1 MKLDNIL
8 FIYHDDSFESMID
21 YLKRCIA
28 DELCLKVDEV
38 GFKDISTPDNVVT
51 DEEGFE
57 FVYDGET
64 NGIVRISCGE
74 LTGKHI
80 CIEAENSWDA
90 VELYKLINQWL
101 ENLDNVQA

>member
-8 FIYHDDSFESMID
+8 FIYHDYNVESISNI
-21 YLKRCIA
+21 LKKHIA
-28 DELCLKVDEV
+28 DELDLKVDEV
-38 GFKDISTPDNVVT
+38 GFKDIKTPDNVVT

-57 FVYDGET
+57 FIYDGEI

-74 LTGKHI
+74 LAGRHI

-101 ENLDNVQA
+101 ENLD